1 MSELPRPNRDT
12 LAFLIL
18 HLQKVADSPACMM
31 PADNLAKVMGPTI
44 VGYSS
49 SDPMAIM
56 SEAEVQKAV
65 MRGLISISD
74 NYWGSFLEYKPE
86 NLVSE

>member
-1 MSELPRPNRDT
+1 MRVILISRIT
-12 LAFLIL
+12 L
-18 HLQKVADSPACMM
+18 
-31 PADNLAKVMGPTI
+31 
-44 VGYSS
+44 

-65 MRGLISISD
+65 MRGLIAISD
-74 NYWGSFLEYKPE
+74 NYWGSFLEYKPD

>member
-1 MSELPRPNRDT
+1 
-12 LAFLIL
+12 
-18 HLQKVADSPACMM
+18 
-31 PADNLAKVMGPTI
+31 
-44 VGYSS
+44 
-49 SDPMAIM
+49 MAIM

-86 NLVSE
+86 NLVSKY